1 MPHGPHRSST
11 VSRLLLEG
19 LVVIASI
26 LIAFALD
33 AWWADRQLTGEVV
46 VDLQGVD
53 RELAANVE
61 LVAFQIH
68 ELHELGLPSQ

>member
-26 LIAFALD
+26 LTAFALD

-61 LVAFQIH
+61 LVTFQID